1 MCLTCLYVVFYF
13 QISCPAPDC
22 KVAIPISLMEKFLIS
37 KKKEQQQQQVS
48 SAESTPTPTTSVS
61 KSKFSSSS
69 QCPGGCGQSVN
80 YVPDSSKSDTI
91 GSIKFS
97 HSVDC
102 GHGHFF
108 CWECRGLMGHAPV
121 SCLLWEKWGE
131 KCAKITDNSVGIFA
145 FLISHVRPCPHC
157 GQNLQKTDGCNKVKC
172 EHCNLDFCWVC
183 LENWKKHP
191 MCNRYVEV
199 GNIEMRFIHFYIR
212 YRNHY
217 NSYQNEKD
225 IVASYPDHSRYIQK
239 EGFVSLLLLCA
250 VVAAF

>member
-1 MCLTCLYVVFYF
+1 MLLCEFSNCRWCQPT
-13 QISCPAPDC
+13 APSD
-22 KVAIPISLMEKFLIS
+22 L
-37 KKKEQQQQQVS
+37 EQQQLQASNSESIS
-48 SAESTPTPTTSVS
+48 SSSSTA
-61 KSKFSSSS
+61 KSKFSKSSS

-80 YVPDSSKSDTI
+80 YVPDSNSSKSDTTAA
-91 GSIKFS
+91 GYSIKFS

-108 CWECRGLMGHAPV
+108 CWECRGLIGHAPV

-131 KCAKITDNSVGIFA
+131 KCAKITDKDVGFLA
-145 FLISHVRPCPHC
+145 FLISHVRPCPKC
-157 GQNLQKTDGCNKVKC
+157 GQNLRKTDGCNKVKC
-172 EHCNLDFCWVC
+172 ESCNLDFCWVC

-225 IVASYPDHSRYIQK
+225 IVASSSSSSTVAATDHSR
-239 EGFVSLLLLCA
+239 
-250 VVAAF
+250 

>member
-1 MCLTCLYVVFYF
+1 
-13 QISCPAPDC
+13 
-22 KVAIPISLMEKFLIS
+22 MEKFLIS
-37 KKKEQQQQQVS
+37 KKKEQQQLQASNSESIS
-48 SAESTPTPTTSVS
+48 SSSSTA
-61 KSKFSSSS
+61 KSKFSKSSS

-80 YVPDSSKSDTI
+80 YVPDSNSSSSKSDTTAA
-91 GSIKFS
+91 GCSIKFS

-108 CWECRGLMGHAPV
+108 CWECRGLIGHAPV

-131 KCAKITDNSVGIFA
+131 KCAKITDKDVGFLA
-145 FLISHVRPCPHC
+145 FLISHVRPCPKC
-157 GQNLQKTDGCNKVKC
+157 GQNLRKTDGCNKVKC
-172 EHCNLDFCWVC
+172 ESCNLDFCWVC

-225 IVASYPDHSRYIQK
+225 IVASSSSSSTVAATDHSR
-239 EGFVSLLLLCA
+239 
-250 VVAAF
+250 